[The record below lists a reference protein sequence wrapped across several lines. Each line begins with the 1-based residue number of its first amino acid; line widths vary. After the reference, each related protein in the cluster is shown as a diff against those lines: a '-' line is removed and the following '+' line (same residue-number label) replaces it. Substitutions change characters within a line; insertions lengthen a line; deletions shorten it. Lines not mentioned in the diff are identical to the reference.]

1 MVRNE
6 YFLIGEN
13 DMEQLPSS
21 LALLFSLSATVGKL
35 SKKADRALGLH
46 GISLSEF
53 MVLHHLHYA
62 QNQVMSRTE
71 LADAVNLT
79 ASGVTR
85 LLIPMEKI
93 HLVEKEKNNRDA
105 RVSLVKLTFT
115 GRDIY
120 KYAFLSCKNTFDEV
134 VNDISPKQLSTV
146 LDVLKKL
153 S

>member
-1 MVRNE
+1 M
-6 YFLIGEN
+6 G
-13 DMEQLPSS
+13 QLPPS
-21 LALLFSLSATVGKL
+21 LELLFSLSGPVGKL
-35 SKKADRALGLH
+35 SKKADRALAVH

-53 MVLHHLHYA
+53 MVLHYLNYA

-85 LLIPMEKI
+85 LLTPMEKI

-120 KYAFLSCKNTFDEV
+120 KYAFLSCKNTFDESV
-134 VNDISPKQLSTV
+134 KDISAKQLSTV
-146 LDVLKKL
+146 LEVLNKL

>member
-1 MVRNE
+1 MLE
-6 YFLIGEN
+6 YHCFGDFI
-13 DMEQLPSS
+13 MEQLPTS
-21 LALLFSLSATVGKL
+21 LALLFSLTGTVGKL
-35 SKKADRALGLH
+35 TKKADRALSVH

-53 MVLHHLHYA
+53 MVLHHLNYA

-85 LLIPMEKI
+85 LLTPLEKI

-120 KYAFLSCKNTFDEV
+120 KYAFLSCKSTLDEV
-134 VNDISPKQLSTV
+134 VREISPKQLSTV
-146 LDVLKKL
+146 LEVLNKL
-153 S
+153 A

>member
-1 MVRNE
+1 
-6 YFLIGEN
+6 
-13 DMEQLPSS
+13 
-21 LALLFSLSATVGKL
+21 
-35 SKKADRALGLH
+35 
-46 GISLSEF
+46 

>member
-1 MVRNE
+1 
-6 YFLIGEN
+6 
-13 DMEQLPSS
+13 
-21 LALLFSLSATVGKL
+21 
-35 SKKADRALGLH
+35 
-46 GISLSEF
+46 

-105 RVSLVKLTFT
+105 RV
-115 GRDIY
+115 DIY